1 MINIVI
7 LLLLLLL
14 LNNVQCIEITRKL
27 ITKIITSNILAT
39 QLLLP
44 VVADSTFQDQLRVV
58 QAQQVNEQ
66 VNRVDEERKIE
77 KNNKDNNDIIGLGLV
92 ALPASSNEE
101 VDPIAYPLGF
111 ADATSL
117 DSKYSS
123 KEASLIIT
131 AVGKQSNF
139 PLAGKKYELNKIK
152 FPFYFE
158 ITTKDLMFPYTALSE
173 ADRRKLSTD
182 SVAITAILDCDGK
195 LSTSDACE
203 RFGFSISDP
212 IKLDGVMSRTEAKIT
227 TSFRNDGKEYNN
239 ANDVELLER
248 VDAELK
254 RLGFSKI

>member
-1 MINIVI
+1 MIYIVI

-44 VVADSTFQDQLRVV
+44 AVADSTFQDQLRVV

-77 KNNKDNNDIIGLGLV
+77 KNNKQDNNDIIGLGLV
-92 ALPASSNEE
+92 ALPASSNEQ
-101 VDPIAYPLGF
+101 VDPTAYPLGF

-123 KEASLIIT
+123 KDASLIIT

-158 ITTKDLMFPYTALSE
+158 LKTKDLMFPYTALSE

-182 SVAITAILDCDGK
+182 SVAITAILDCDGQ
-195 LSTSDACE
+195 LSTSNACE

-212 IKLDGVMSRTEAKIT
+212 IKLDGVMSRTEARIT
-227 TSFRNDGKEYNN
+227 TSFRSDGKEYN
-239 ANDVELLER
+239 ANDVDLLER